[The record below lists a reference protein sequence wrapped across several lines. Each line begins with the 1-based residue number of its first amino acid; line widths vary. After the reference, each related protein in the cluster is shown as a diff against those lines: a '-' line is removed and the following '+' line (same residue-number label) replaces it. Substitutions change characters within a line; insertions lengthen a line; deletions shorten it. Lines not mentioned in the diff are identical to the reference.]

1 MKFVLFGASGKTGLL
16 LLEELLSSSHE
27 VVAYVRTKASIALE
41 HPNLTVVEGQ
51 LNETDK
57 LRSVIAGADA
67 CISTLG
73 GASLSKHN
81 DAIMQGIESIVRIME
96 EANVQRFL
104 YLSSYGAG
112 DSRKSMPQPVR
123 FLIADLMLRVPL
135 ADHTTNENR
144 IIGSGLDWTIVRPGG
159 LTNGPKTNKMR
170 FGNESVKL
178 TGNPSISRANV
189 AAFLANQLTDRAF
202 LKQCVWLS
210 E

>member
-1 MKFVLFGASGKTGLL
+1 MKVFLVGASGKTGLL

-73 GASLSKHN
+73 GASLSKHSN
-81 DAIMQGIESIVRIME
+81 AIMQGIDLIVRLLE

-144 IIGSGLDWTIVRPGG
+144 IIGSGLNWTIVRPGG
-159 LTNGPKTNKMR
+159 SPMGPKPTRCDLGMNR
-170 FGNESVKL
+170 SN
-178 TGNPSISRANV
+178 
-189 AAFLANQLTDRAF
+189 
-202 LKQCVWLS
+202 
-210 E
+210 